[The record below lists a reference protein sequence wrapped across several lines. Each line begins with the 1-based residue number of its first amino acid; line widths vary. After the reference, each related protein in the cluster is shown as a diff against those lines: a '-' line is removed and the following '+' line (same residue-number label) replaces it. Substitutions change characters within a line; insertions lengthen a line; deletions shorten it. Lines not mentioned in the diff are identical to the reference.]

1 MLTDTH
7 CHLQFNGYN
16 NDRGEVIN
24 RCLTKDMFLNIV
36 GTQKDTSK
44 KAIELAK
51 NNENFYASIGLHP
64 VHLYPTQ
71 IDEEESSF
79 LSREED
85 FDYDYYKE
93 LASDKKVIG
102 IGECGLDFF
111 HLPKNL
117 EFSKILEKQKQEFLK
132 QVNLACELDL
142 ALVVHVRN
150 SDDVSLPNAYDEII
164 KILTDVKKEKPNLRG
179 VIHCYGGSWG
189 QAEKILSLGFYI
201 GFTGILTFPAR
212 KTNLKSTENLIE
224 TVIKIPLDSFLIE
237 TDSPYLAPQKYRGQ
251 RCEPFMVE
259 EVAKKIAELRGIS
272 YEEIKEQ
279 AWQNAKKVFKI

>member
-7 CHLQFNGYN
+7 CHIQFNGYN
-16 NDRGEVIN
+16 NDREEVIN
-24 RCLTKDMFLNIV
+24 RCLAKDMFLNIV

-51 NNENFYASIGLHP
+51 TSENFYATIGLHP
-64 VHLYPTQ
+64 VHLHPTQ

-79 LSREED
+79 LSREEE

-111 HLPKNL
+111 HLPENL
-117 EFSKILEKQKQEFLK
+117 EFSKILEKQKQEFIK
-132 QVNLACELDL
+132 QATLSNDMDL

-150 SDDVSLPNAYDEII
+150 ASETGLPNAYDEM
-164 KILTDVKKEKPNLRG
+164 LRVLVDLKKEMPDLRG
-179 VIHCYGGSWG
+179 VIHCYGGTWG
-189 QAEKILSLGFYI
+189 QAENFLSLGFYI

-212 KTNLKSTENLIE
+212 KTNPKPTEDLVE
-224 TVIKIPLDSFLIE
+224 TATKIPLDSFLIE

-259 EVAKKIAELRGIS
+259 EVAKKIAELKGVS
-272 YEEIKEQ
+272 YEEIEDQ
-279 AWQNAKKVFKI
+279 AWKNTKKVFKI